1 MPRGHGEDDMCT
13 RCVLT
18 WSLAPGVPCLAGV
31 ARERGG
37 GGIGEETMG
46 HSSWPPPAPAAA
58 RDAGYPRP
66 TFGFGLQCQ
75 TTSRCTRSR
84 ENLGNGTPPSRLGED
99 QTRGEEEEAIITHQG
114 EGTHPAATPAW
125 LRKR

>member
-1 MPRGHGEDDMCT
+1 MPRGRGKTATCV

-37 GGIGEETMG
+37 GGIGEETVG
-46 HSSWPPPAPAAA
+46 HSSWPAPAPAAA

-66 TFGFGLQCQ
+66 TFLRDANQ
-75 TTSRCTRSR
+75 TIANPWWWVC
-84 ENLGNGTPPSRLGED
+84 P
-99 QTRGEEEEAIITHQG
+99 
-114 EGTHPAATPAW
+114 
-125 LRKR
+125 